1 MGIPSPSARAFAA
14 PALLSLVLLTL
25 SASPLL
31 GQGGFRWPERSE
43 NLQSLPEDF
52 PADRLRAVM
61 TGFTRALGVRCSH
74 CHVGEEGQ
82 PLSEYDFASDD
93 NANKVRARVM
103 LEMLGSINDYLDQI
117 EPSGPER
124 VNMWCTTCHAGRP
137 RPQTLAEALDEART
151 EAAEG
156 AGTAAAMA
164 RFDEL
169 RGRYFAA
176 GAYDFTA
183 AGVARIAAGWAD
195 AGALES
201 AMALGER
208 NLADWPGEVAAHQG
222 MAQVLLAAGDRDG
235 AIEHLEHAVALDP
248 ENPRLRRALEEVR
261 SGG

>member
-1 MGIPSPSARAFAA
+1 MGIPSPRASGFAV
-14 PALLSLVLLTL
+14 PSLLSLLLLTL
-25 SASPLL
+25 SASSLV
-31 GQGGFRWPERSE
+31 GQGGFQWPERSE
-43 NLQSLPEDF
+43 NLQALPEDF

-82 PLSEYDFASDD
+82 PLSEYDFASDA

-137 RPQTLAEALDEART
+137 RPQTLAEALDEAR
-151 EAAEG
+151 AAGGEEG
-156 AGTAAAMA
+156 ATSAALV
-164 RFDEL
+164 RFAEL
-169 RGRYFAA
+169 RDRYFAA

-183 AGVARIAAGWAD
+183 AGVARVAAGWAEE
-195 AGALES
+195 GALE
-201 AMALGER
+201 AAVALAER
-208 NLADWPGEVAAHQG
+208 NLSDWPEASAAHQG

-235 AIEHLEHAVALDP
+235 AVRHLEHAVALDP
-248 ENPRLRRALEEVR
+248 ENPRLRRMLEQVR